1 VAQGEASKAS
11 MNSRTVIVTGGGGA
25 IGRAVAANL
34 IAKGARV
41 ALVDIDRDALDAA
54 CAKLDGLAMA
64 FVADLADPD
73 AVWSVA
79 GKVAEA
85 LGPVD
90 TLVNNA
96 GVLSNN
102 KIADT
107 DIAEW
112 RRVQAI
118 NVESALLLSKAVLP
132 AMRERRWG
140 RIINISSYAAK
151 SGGLTAGTAYSV
163 SKSAMIGLTFA
174 VARETA
180 GEGITVNAIAPAY
193 VMSPMISEQL
203 TDDQRA
209 TQLAHI
215 PVGRFCEPEEVA
227 HTVSFLASPL
237 AGFITG
243 EVIDMNGGLHFD

>member
-1 VAQGEASKAS
+1 MVQGATAKTS

-25 IGRAVAANL
+25 IGAAVATNL
-34 IAKGARV
+34 IEQGARV
-41 ALVDIDRDALDAA
+41 ALIDIDQDAVEAA
-54 CAKLDGLAMA
+54 CARLGGRATA
-64 FVADLADPD
+64 FVADLADPK

-79 GKVAEA
+79 AKAVEV
-85 LGPVD
+85 LGTID

-96 GVLSNN
+96 GILSNN

-107 DIAEW
+107 DIDEW

-193 VMSPMISEQL
+193 VMSPMISVQL

-209 TQLAHI
+209 AQLAQI